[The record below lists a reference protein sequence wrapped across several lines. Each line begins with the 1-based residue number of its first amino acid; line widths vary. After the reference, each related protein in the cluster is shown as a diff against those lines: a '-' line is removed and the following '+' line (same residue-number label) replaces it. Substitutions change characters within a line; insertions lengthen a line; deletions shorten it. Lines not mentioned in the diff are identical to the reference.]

1 MSLMMNV
8 IFSSPDMILQEI
20 ESSNLEN
27 LKLHSLLNLT
37 SMLKAKFP
45 EDHLTIPQ
53 DHSEEMIA
61 SNQELLK
68 HSKAI
73 GEQSSELKTLLSLQ
87 DKDLQPDQ
95 VSMLMKLSTPLT

>member
-1 MSLMMNV
+1 M
-8 IFSSPDMILQEI
+8 LQ
-20 ESSNLEN
+20 
-27 LKLHSLLNLT
+27 
-37 SMLKAKFP
+37 

-61 SNQELLK
+61 STQELLN

-73 GEQSSELKTLLSLQ
+73 GELSSELKTLLSLQ
-87 DKDLQPDQ
+87 DKDLLPDQ

>member
-20 ESSNLEN
+20 ESSSLEN

-53 DHSEEMIA
+53 DQSEEMIA

-68 HSKAI
+68 LSEPT
-73 GEQSSELKTLLSLQ
+73 GEPSLELKTLLSSP
-87 DKDLQPDQ
+87 DKDLLPDQ
-95 VSMLMKLSTPLT
+95 VTTLMKLSIPST